1 MVLERSRP
9 SATSSATPSASSWH
23 RWVLWL
29 VLLAGLPLL
38 WSERNA
44 LMAWAAPQPHGVV
57 LLIPDD
63 NARAHPV
70 TQAWLDAAQE
80 EGLPLTPMTSDRFVH
95 AVARRESITGVLV
108 PDTVHRHA
116 SDVWVQALETH
127 VRRGGHALL
136 SFDAALF
143 GLHQQ
148 GYAAP
153 ASRLSRLIGFR
164 YALYDALQQDTIAL
178 TPVLVHREAQSR
190 MAIQP
195 GKVDFKAPLAQA
207 LQPLG
212 EWGELTTYGYAHL
225 MYPHF
230 RSEGPRDAQV
240 WIRSPEG
247 DPVLSLRGHGQG
259 SVLFANLPLGYLKT
273 RTDGYLLHRLLSH
286 FARSVLELPVLSAAP
301 QGIGGLVLNLHVDS
315 NAAEQPMLALEQAG
329 WFEQGPFSIHVT
341 AGPDTFREGDRLGLN
356 MPNNPRMQHLLNR
369 LQAQGHEIGN
379 HGGWVHNVF
388 GEQASDD
395 NADRFVP
402 WLALNQKTLSTIVG
416 QRLVS
421 YSAPMGNHPDWVTAW
436 LREHDFRAYYTAGD
450 SGLGPTRAYRQGRP
464 PAPGTPWAFPISNLQ
479 RIATLDE
486 LPELGAPETLISE
499 FIRDLAQHVSAQ
511 GIVRLFYFH
520 PASAPD
526 YPQSLSVLQQTARAL
541 EQQGR
546 FRWYSMQALAD
557 FLDRRLA
564 VQWQIQAPAD
574 GDMARLHAH
583 SATSLQ
589 GMTWVLPKGKAQGL
603 HLSVGQAEIVE
614 DPDQWRV
621 IAGDVQQITL
631 HWQQRQE

>member
-9 SATSSATPSASSWH
+9 SVTSSATPSASSWH

-356 MPNNPRMQHLLNR
+356 MPHNPRMQHLLNR

-388 GEQASDD
+388 GEQASVD

-526 YPQSLSVLQQTARAL
+526 YPHSLSVLQQTARAL